1 MCDGP
6 EGAEVPLVKV
16 SLPLSPAFIRSQEP
30 KLTPLIDHYE
40 KTGVIHPSILVTGLE
55 GVGKRSLVAHLIHTL
70 FCDESIFAN
79 SSNEQDEDS
88 MGLFGDAPPAGP
100 SKSGKSPCGQC
111 PSCIRASR
119 GQWLDL
125 FWFEPESSDEEARI
139 GTHKIDAFRELKPKL
154 GIGPSEEPFRIV
166 VIADADRMTVAAA
179 NSILKV
185 LEEPPKNWMFILTAS
200 DSSRLLPTI
209 LSRCMEIRLPPLSA
223 ETIYEILKDH
233 KGYEFDSG
241 RARVASRAAN
251 GSLSRALVY
260 LGEDAWELRNQL
272 INLVSN
278 PAAEWIRL
286 VDHLAKS
293 QIQTHLGLDLLE
305 SILMDLLQA
314 TLAGKSH
321 VWTHE
326 DRRELLEQI
335 LEARRLESPGLLRAL
350 EQITEKRRLASL
362 TLNAKLLAQEILIPV
377 LEVL

>member
-1 MCDGP
+1 MRDGP
-6 EGAEVPLVKV
+6 ENPEDPPVKV
-16 SLPLSPAFIRSQEP
+16 SLPLAPAFIRSQEP
-30 KLTPLIDHYE
+30 RLAPLIDHYG
-40 KTGVIHPSILVTGLE
+40 KSGSLHPSILVTGLE

-70 FCDESIFAN
+70 FCDETIFAN
-79 SSNEQDEDS
+79 ASGEADEDAP
-88 MGLFGDAPPAGP
+88 GLFGDTPPTAPA
-100 SKSGKSPCGQC
+100 KTRRSPCGQC

-125 FWFEPESSDEEARI
+125 FWFEPESSDEETRL
-139 GTHKIDAFRELKPKL
+139 GTHKIDAFRELKSKL
-154 GIGPSEEPFRIV
+154 GIGAAEEPFRIV
-166 VIADADRMTVAAA
+166 VIADADRMTGQAA

-185 LEEPPKNWMFILTAS
+185 LEEPPKNWIFILTAS

-209 LSRCMEIRLPPLSA
+209 LSRCMEIRLAPLSP
-223 ETIYEILKDH
+223 ETIFEILKDH
-233 KGYEFDSG
+233 KGHEFNSS

-272 INLVSN
+272 IHLISN
-278 PAAEWIRL
+278 PAAGWIRL
-286 VDHLAKS
+286 VDQLAKS

-305 SILMDLLQA
+305 SILMDLLQSRIE
-314 TLAGKSH
+314 GKAH

-326 DRRELLEQI
+326 DQRELLEQI
-335 LEARRLESPGLLRAL
+335 AGSRGLDAPVILRIL
-350 EQITEKRRLASL
+350 EQIAGKRRLASL